1 MNKHTEDEQKLEQLL
16 SQALAALP
24 LRRAPGSLESRVT
37 DELQRRA
44 GQPWWRA
51 SFASWPVGARAAF
64 VLVCAALVAGSFFG
78 GLSAHLGG
86 RSFDEI
92 SALALSWVHPF
103 LAVASSAGGVTALL
117 LRAIPPLWLYG
128 GLGIGIFLYVALFGL
143 GAAAYRTLYLQPV
156 AGDDL

>member
-1 MNKHTEDEQKLEQLL
+1 MNKHTESDQKLEQLF
-16 SQALAALP
+16 SRTLAGLP

-44 GQPWWRA
+44 ARPWWRA
-51 SFASWPVGARAAF
+51 SFAGWPVGARAAF
-64 VLVCAALVAGSFFG
+64 VLVCAGLVAGSFYA
-78 GLSAHLGG
+78 GLSASFGV
-86 RSFDEI
+86 RSLNEI
-92 SALALSWVHPF
+92 SAFLVSWVHPF

-128 GLGIGIFLYVALFGL
+128 GLGIGIFLYVSLFGL

-156 AGDDL
+156 AGEGL